1 MRAKRVDENQQEII
15 DTLKEAGYSVHNTH
29 DLGGGFPDIV
39 VGCDKGNVL
48 AEIKMPGKGLNEK
61 ETKWFMSWKGPK
73 VVIYTKGEAVKQI
86 EKVLEE

>member
-15 DTLKEAGYSVHNTH
+15 DTLRQAGYTVHDTH

-39 VGCDKGNVL
+39 VGCERGNIL

-61 ETKWFMSWKGPK
+61 ETKWFMKWPGPK
-73 VVIYTKGEAVKQI
+73 VVIYDKEEAINQI
-86 EKVLEE
+86 EEALND